1 MQAAVEQAGRE
12 QNERCLIDAAGN
24 AQPVRPAPRRG
35 GGEGGGQQASVG
47 RHAAQAGYR
56 ETVAARRFGDADD
69 PGAPAAVGEEG
80 AYCGSE
86 VGVQQFA
93 AFGVPD
99 QGQIGAEDAAVLL
112 RTLDRHRLMH
122 RAARSEAGEAG
133 DVHARQRLIQ
143 RAGGRDE
150 GDAGLAGGHG
160 TIPLS
165 RVLSVVK
172 VTNNASPVR
181 GELVEP

>member
-1 MQAAVEQAGRE
+1 
-12 QNERCLIDAAGN
+12 
-24 AQPVRPAPRRG
+24 
-35 GGEGGGQQASVG
+35 
-47 RHAAQAGYR
+47 
-56 ETVAARRFGDADD
+56 
-69 PGAPAAVGEEG
+69 
-80 AYCGSE
+80 

-93 AFGVPD
+93 VFGVPD
-99 QGQIGAEDAAVLL
+99 QRQIGAEDAAVVL

-122 RAARSEAGEAG
+122 RAARSEADEAG
-133 DVHARQRLIQ
+133 DVHARQRLVQ